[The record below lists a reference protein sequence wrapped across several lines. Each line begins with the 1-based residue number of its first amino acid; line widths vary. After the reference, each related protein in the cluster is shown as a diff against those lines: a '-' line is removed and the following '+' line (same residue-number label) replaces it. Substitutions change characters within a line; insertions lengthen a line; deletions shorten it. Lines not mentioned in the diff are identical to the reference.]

1 MLAVTHTWSACWE
14 PVRPYRACVWRSA
27 RLPTETHEDRSQG
40 SLKTKV
46 MVSWAESWDEQIFLS
61 KSIWFV
67 LLRLGLSKDP
77 VLRYQVG
84 TKKMK
89 TSRYQDSL
97 SPGGTEDPVDS
108 VLAAWSESCRCAL
121 FIKVLRRA
129 DIKRRKCIKL
139 IKHFKDRHPDQM
151 KAFKQVSFYLIFR
164 YSVMNIIPYL
174 NLNVG
179 LK

>member
-1 MLAVTHTWSACWE
+1 MRVHGLRYSKASASYSVRCQPQHIVAGERFHWSREERRFQHKRFSRAWFILAASA
-14 PVRPYRACVWRSA
+14 RARRSA
-27 RLPTETHEDRSQG
+27 QRTERNG
-40 SLKTKV
+40 V
-46 MVSWAESWDEQIFLS
+46 
-61 KSIWFV
+61 
-67 LLRLGLSKDP
+67 GLSKDP

-89 TSRYQDSL
+89 TSRYQVSL
-97 SPGGTEDPVDS
+97 SPGGTEYPGQPG
-108 VLAAWSESCRCAL
+108 SCCAIWKL
-121 FIKVLRRA
+121 QMRSLHNSTETC

-151 KAFKQVSFYLIFR
+151 KEFKQVSFYLIFR
-164 YSVMNIIPYL
+164 YSVMNIIPYF

>member
-1 MLAVTHTWSACWE
+1 MVGSASGPGSTFKTFLGSTRVWVPLSNKIRVRIFG
-14 PVRPYRACVWRSA
+14 PVKTS
-27 RLPTETHEDRSQG
+27 
-40 SLKTKV
+40 SLKARV
-46 MVSWAESWDEQIFLS
+46 
-61 KSIWFV
+61 
-67 LLRLGLSKDP
+67 GLSKDP

-108 VLAAWSESCRCAL
+108 VLAARSESCRCAL
-121 FIKVLRRA
+121 FITAQRRA

>member
-1 MLAVTHTWSACWE
+1 MCLYIKYLYIWYKLYEYKYINVNTRKYFQNICCICVHLCIPNKYTQYTH
-14 PVRPYRACVWRSA
+14 
-27 RLPTETHEDRSQG
+27 
-40 SLKTKV
+40 
-46 MVSWAESWDEQIFLS
+46 I
-61 KSIWFV
+61 
-67 LLRLGLSKDP
+67 GLSKDP

-108 VLAAWSESCRCAL
+108 VLAARSESCRCAR
-121 FIKVLRRA
+121 FITAQRRA

>member
-1 MLAVTHTWSACWE
+1 MILANGCNITKSE
-14 PVRPYRACVWRSA
+14 KFKGVWILSV
-27 RLPTETHEDRSQG
+27 PT
-40 SLKTKV
+40 V
-46 MVSWAESWDEQIFLS
+46 CIY
-61 KSIWFV
+61 IYIYIYI
-67 LLRLGLSKDP
+67 GLSKDP

-89 TSRYQDSL
+89 TSRYQVSL
-97 SPGGTEDPVDS
+97 SPGGTEDPVDP
-108 VLAAWSESCRCAL
+108 VLAARSESCRCAL

-151 KAFKQVSFYLIFR
+151 KEFKQVSFYLIFR

-174 NLNVG
+174 IWMSD
-179 LK
+179 

>member
-1 MLAVTHTWSACWE
+1 MHWIYLIHEFHNLSWITEIYWDA
-14 PVRPYRACVWRSA
+14 PVYVCVC
-27 RLPTETHEDRSQG
+27 
-40 SLKTKV
+40 V
-46 MVSWAESWDEQIFLS
+46 YIY
-61 KSIWFV
+61 IYIYI
-67 LLRLGLSKDP
+67 LGLSKDP

-97 SPGGTEDPVDS
+97 SPGGTEDPFDS
-108 VLAAWSESCRCAL
+108 VLAARSESCRCAR
-121 FIKVLRRA
+121 FITAQRRA

-174 NLNVG
+174 NVG